1 MARRASSGVNS
12 QAPLAGGA
20 ALALVLGGGYWF
32 LNRTPSG
39 FDAPEFDIVRDV
51 DHQKSQAGNTNS
63 VTGLLIDRQITPE
76 GQLATLKIGKD
87 HFLSIII
94 PSDLK
99 GGNLNLQ
106 SEYIFKIEFNTDG
119 VAVAKDVKP
128 L

>member
-12 QAPLAGGA
+12 QALLAGGA
-20 ALALVLGGGYWF
+20 ILAAVLGGGYWF

-39 FDAPEFDIVRDV
+39 FDEPEFDIVRDV

-63 VTGLLIDRQITPE
+63 VTGLLIDRQITPN

-94 PSDLK
+94 PSDFK